1 MVSIQSTTAAISQSS
16 NWTNSSGFN
25 DLSQY
30 DIPLTS
36 PPQASANFDQLLRDL
51 RITSV
56 DPRSVRKAACCAA
69 LIETVQERRQNQ
81 QEQQQQV
88 SPNELFLATLAALT
102 SLQETLEQKVQ
113 STDNIDTISGRD
125 HGGRNLKGD
134 NLIGKAM
141 RIQSGQQK
149 GYLDCL
155 IEFLRPFHCRQVFP

>member
-1 MVSIQSTTAAISQSS
+1 MSQAQLFLYSQ
-16 NWTNSSGFN
+16 N
-25 DLSQY
+25 QY
-30 DIPLTS
+30 DNAGIFIVCS
-36 PPQASANFDQLLRDL
+36 RG
-51 RITSV
+51 RGH
-56 DPRSVRKAACCAA
+56 A
-69 LIETVQERRQNQ
+69 LAG
-81 QEQQQQV
+81 
-88 SPNELFLATLAALT
+88 PWG
-102 SLQETLEQKVQ
+102 KVQ